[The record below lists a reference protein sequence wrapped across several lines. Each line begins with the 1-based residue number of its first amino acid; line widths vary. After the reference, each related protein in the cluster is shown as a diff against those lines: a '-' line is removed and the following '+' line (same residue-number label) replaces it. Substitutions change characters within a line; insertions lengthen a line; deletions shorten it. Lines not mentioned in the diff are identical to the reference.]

1 MRNLKP
7 KKIDIFVAKQFL
19 VLFAGAFLICQF
31 VLMMQFLWRYVDE
44 LIGKGLSLEVMAEF
58 FWYMGLMLVPQALPL
73 AILLSSL
80 ITFGNIGESSELT
93 AIKAAGISLMQAMRS
108 LIVICVVICL
118 SSFVFQNYVGPDA
131 NLRLRQLLLSM
142 KQKSPELEIPEGIFY
157 DGIPRSNIFV
167 QKKDMTTGKLYG
179 LTIYRM
185 TGSYEDQA
193 IILADSGML
202 QTTADKKHLLMT
214 LWNGEWF
221 ENMQSQ
227 EMGGKASVPYRRE
240 TFYNKEILLDFDN
253 DFTMTDATM
262 LANDARSK
270 GLPQLIH
277 DVDSLEQ
284 RRDSMGHAL
293 FAEMDSRF
301 YQNRRAI
308 VGAGGAVHR
317 GGGGANKSA
326 TKVVDIDSTYQH
338 LKQSERQQVVSS
350 SLSTVN
356 SSKQELEFRGMIAK
370 DYDLFILS
378 HRIQEIS
385 KFTIALQCLLF
396 FFIGA
401 PLGAIIRKGGLGLP
415 VIISVAVFIIYYILD
430 NSSTRMVKIGEL
442 NLWIGTLLSTV
453 LLTPLAVY
461 FTVKANNDSAV
472 FNMDQWK
479 LWTERVL
486 MIPQRRHIMLKEV
499 IITDPNYEEDLRT
512 IQEMDSR
519 IETYEEKEALDWT
532 GRFGWLRHLP
542 NPKRLFFAEEE
553 EDEIEQLSGTL
564 EALVD
569 DLGNSSDKYVL
580 TYLNHYPV
588 LSVRGH
594 QLPFKKRW
602 ATWTIVVLFPIG
614 LFFYCRILVF
624 RLRLHRNLKAI
635 RATDKNIAER
645 LASDE
650 FRS

>member
-1 MRNLKP
+1 MRNLSP
-7 KKIDIFVAKQFL
+7 KKIDIFVARQFL

-108 LIVICVVICL
+108 LIVICVVIAL
-118 SSFVFQNYVGPDA
+118 SSFVFQNFVGPDA

-167 QKKDMTTGKLYG
+167 QKKNMETGKLYG

-240 TFYNKEILLDFDN
+240 TFYNKEILLDFDA

-277 DVDSLEQ
+277 DVDSLEH
-284 RRDSMGHAL
+284 RRDSMGRAL
-293 FAEMDSRF
+293 FGEMDSRF
-301 YQNRRAI
+301 YQAKQSTH
-308 VGAGGAVHR
+308 GAHGAH
-317 GGGGANKSA
+317 GAHTAESKR
-326 TKVVDIDSTYQH
+326 TGEDEVDIDSAYQH
-338 LKQSERQQVVSS
+338 LSQNERQQVVTN
-350 SLSTVN
+350 SLTTVN

-370 DYDLFILS
+370 DYDLLILS

-385 KFTIALQCLLF
+385 KFTLALQCLLF

-453 LLTPLAVY
+453 VLTPLAVY

-472 FNMDQWK
+472 FNLDQWK
-479 LWTERVL
+479 MWVERAL
-486 MIPQRRHIMLKEV
+486 LIRQHRHITLKEV
-499 IITDPNYEEDLRT
+499 IITDPDYPADLQTISNISTKIEAYEATHR
-512 IQEMDSR
+512 
-519 IETYEEKEALDWT
+519 
-532 GRFGWLRHLP
+532 LRHLP
-542 NPKRLFFAEEE
+542 NPIQVFFAYE
-553 EDEIEQLSGTL
+553 EDHEVEDLSNTL
-564 EALVD
+564 ENMID
-569 DLGNSSDKYVL
+569 DLSNSSDKYVL

-588 LSVRGH
+588 LSPNSHKR
-594 QLPFKKRW
+594 PFRKLW
-602 ATWTIVVLFPIG
+602 MNCVAGVLVPIG
-614 LFFYCRILVF
+614 LCFYVRIVIF
-624 RLRLHRNLKAI
+624 RLRLHRDMRTICQTNESM
-635 RATDKNIAER
+635 AER
-645 LASDE
+645 I
-650 FRS
+650 RSGILFE

>member
-308 VGAGGAVHR
+308 VGAGGSVHR
-317 GGGGANKSA
+317 NNATANKSV

-461 FTVKANNDSAV
+461 FTMKANNDSAV

-479 LWTERVL
+479 LWTERIL

-499 IITDPNYEEDLRT
+499 IITDPNYEEDLHT
-512 IQEMDSR
+512 IQGMDSR
-519 IETYEEKEALDWT
+519 IEMYEEKEALDWT

-553 EDEIEQLSGTL
+553 DNEIEQLSDTL

-580 TYLNHYPV
+580 TYLNRYPV
-588 LSVRGH
+588 LSVNGH
-594 QLPFKKRW
+594 QLPIKKRW

-635 RATDKNIAER
+635 QATDKNIAER
-645 LASDE
+645 LTSDE
-650 FRS
+650 FSY